1 MDTVMARQEY
11 NERQQQMQADE
22 GQGAQLRSRDEWI
35 DTLPKAWRHHVL
47 LEKETQLKE
56 SFIYFTN
63 LLKGF
68 KRNCLQL
75 ERFADKPEHN
85 FKLRFISDINDE
97 EYDSILSG
105 MENEQVKFP
114 FFKIVSHLKR
124 DLDQLVEE
132 CAKQKRTA
140 ITMCENIAEIEGK
153 PKYVPLKAWHLLD
166 NDSKQFVIRVQQGA
180 EADKA
185 QLQHISRGLLSLLN
199 MICKLQD
206 ENVTFKRD
214 IEAVCRKN
222 IKVEQE
228 KASIEEELSISTAH
242 IQSLQN
248 HLRTKTASQGQ
259 TLANYVRQ
267 LEKQVKELEQRNN
280 TCVNQLEKQVKEL
293 QRKSIE
299 CEKKVDALKLEK
311 EALLTRLSEI
321 AGTRLSS
328 NNPGITDLSDEFR
341 PLKLN
346 DMFRE
351 MYDDKWT
358 DAMEDLSSGGI
369 QDKVAVTLL
378 LQIVKEAFSLCKDSD
393 LWLLWLPECQLL
405 ECVQE
410 SDPSQRKLHALDNK
424 MTDEERRK
432 LRKYT
437 GALKRK
443 HHKYL
448 IQACQTKFSSIVST
462 LIQRRMQLCTSSG
475 DCDVYRGDKD
485 KLCEQHEQKGDFG
498 KAVYKKAANPQE
510 TEYHNTP
517 KKQKFTTGS
526 NSLNLSNAVGKE
538 NISDRKANST
548 RADFAKHILEGHV
561 TEPSEITMDNDKF
574 TNVLNFAKDVV
585 EVCWWMRCTQPPVHL
600 DFSIP
605 VDKRFSPELYKAYT
619 KSGQTIDYVVWPVMY
634 LHEHGPLLSKGVA
647 QPV

>member
-1 MDTVMARQEY
+1 M
-11 NERQQQMQADE
+11 
-22 GQGAQLRSRDEWI
+22 
-35 DTLPKAWRHHVL
+35 
-47 LEKETQLKE
+47 
-56 SFIYFTN
+56 
-63 LLKGF
+63 
-68 KRNCLQL
+68 
-75 ERFADKPEHN
+75 
-85 FKLRFISDINDE
+85 
-97 EYDSILSG
+97 
-105 MENEQVKFP
+105 
-114 FFKIVSHLKR
+114 
-124 DLDQLVEE
+124 
-132 CAKQKRTA
+132 
-140 ITMCENIAEIEGK
+140 
-153 PKYVPLKAWHLLD
+153 
-166 NDSKQFVIRVQQGA
+166 
-180 EADKA
+180 
-185 QLQHISRGLLSLLN
+185 N

-214 IEAVCRKN
+214 IDAICRKN

-259 TLANYVRQ
+259 KLANYVRQ

-321 AGTRLSS
+321 AGTRLTS

-378 LQIVKEAFSLCKDSD
+378 LQIVKEAFGLCTDTH
-393 LWLLWLPECQLL
+393 LMLLLLPECQLL

-410 SDPSQRKLHALDNK
+410 SDPSQRKLHALDNIL
-424 MTDEERRK
+424 TEEDRTGLRRS
-432 LRKYT
+432 T
-437 GALKRK
+437 GELKRK
-443 HHKYL
+443 HHKDL
-448 IQACQTKFSSIVST
+448 IQACQTKFTSIVSK

-475 DCDVYRGDKD
+475 DCDVYKGDRD
-485 KLCEQHEQKGDFG
+485 KLCEQHEQKRDFG
-498 KAVYKKAANPQE
+498 KAVYKKAANPPE

-517 KKQKFTTGS
+517 KRQKFTTGS
-526 NSLNLSNAVGKE
+526 NSLNLSNAEGKE
-538 NISDRKANST
+538 NIPDRKANSA
-548 RADFAKHILEGHV
+548 RADFAKPIEDGHV
-561 TEPSEITMDNDKF
+561 AEPSEITLDNDKF
-574 TNVLNFAKDVV
+574 SNVLNFAKDVV

-605 VDKRFSPELYKAYT
+605 VDGKFSPELYKAYT

-634 LHEHGPLLSKGVA
+634 LHENGPLLSKGVA